1 MFLYPLGNDHN
12 LIWCLQ
18 EEGGLTQRK
27 THIQLQ
33 NALLQNNGSHWVQTV
48 ANARKTS
55 NLRRESKIYL
65 LFEALCAIENVWHK
79 MQELQWVSSGHVV
92 FRNSKY
98 PYFCVANIMKIGTI
112 LFWSL
117 RIHYRSVCIWAPVK
131 IIYIWVVVIVMVIA
145 FGGRGYRFHSCSF
158 HWCSFPFMLLSYSFH
173 LHSNVHSCPF
183 VFLSFHFAFMS
194 FHFLSKVMEMALWLG
209 QGIECDKWL
218 SLSYRYIRLSP
229 NNPSNI
235 WHCSKEICHKTTER
249 ERERASKRER
259 GRERKRASELD
270 AKC

>member
-33 NALLQNNGSHWVQTV
+33 NALLQSNGSHWVQTV

-158 HWCSFPFMLLSYSFH
+158 HVPFIGVRFHSCCFRIPFIYIPMCIHVLLSSFRFI
-173 LHSNVHSCPF
+173 LHSCPF
-183 VFLSFHFAFMS
+183 ISFL
-194 FHFLSKVMEMALWLG
+194 KLW
-209 QGIECDKWL
+209 KWL
-218 SLSYRYIRLSP
+218 YGLARESSATNGYR
-229 NNPSNI
+229 
-235 WHCSKEICHKTTER
+235 
-249 ERERASKRER
+249 
-259 GRERKRASELD
+259 
-270 AKC
+270 